1 MNKYKNLM
9 LNTMILAIGTF
20 GSKILAML
28 LTRLYT
34 THMGAD
40 ILGTKELIETSA
52 NFLIPVFTL
61 AMSES
66 VIRYGLDKDF
76 DNKQVFS
83 TAMIVQ
89 FFGMIILILL
99 SPVLSIIPF
108 IKGYTS
114 LLVVYVV
121 VSALRQTCSL
131 FVRSIGYMKLYAFDG
146 ILATLTLFLFNI
158 LFISYLGLG
167 LQGFMYSIIASD
179 LCSVIFLF
187 ITTKLWRFFSI
198 KSADKAI
205 TRTMLRFSIPM
216 IPTSIMW
223 IITGFSDRIFIK
235 YLPGPEGEIGSTA
248 AGLYTAASKAPN
260 LVSMVSTVFFQAW
273 NMSAITEYG
282 SKGIGKF
289 YEKVFSAYQSIM
301 FIASAGLIVLVEFV
315 SSILINY
322 NEHPEYVRAVQ
333 YTPVLILSVLMMC
346 FNMFLSSIYTAAKK
360 TQNSFWTS
368 LIVTVLNLVLNFFL
382 IRIYGVHGAIATTFV
397 SYIVC
402 YIIRIIDARRYIYF
416 KVNHVYTAVNIA
428 VLLVLALIKVN
439 NPSYSIVYICILSV
453 FLLIINM
460 KPLLLAVK
468 SILSRKAE
476 K

>member
-20 GSKILAML
+20 GSKILAMF

-34 THMGAD
+34 TYMGAD

-61 AMSES
+61 AISES

-83 TAMIVQ
+83 TAMAVQ
-89 FFGMIILILL
+89 FFGMIILTFV
-99 SPVLSIIPF
+99 SPILSIVPF
-108 IKGYTS
+108 IKGYTL
-114 LLVVYVV
+114 LLVVYVI
-121 VSALRQTCSL
+121 VSSLRQTCSL

-146 ILATLTLFLFNI
+146 ILATFTLFLFNI
-158 LFISYLGLG
+158 LFISYFDLG

-187 ITTKLWRFFSI
+187 ITTKLWKYFSI
-198 KSADKAI
+198 KAADKDI
-205 TRTMLRFSIPM
+205 TKIMLRFSIPM

-235 YLPGPEGEIGSTA
+235 YLSGPEGEVGNTA
-248 AGLYTAASKAPN
+248 AGLYTAASKIPN

-273 NMSAITEYG
+273 NMSAISEYG

-289 YEKVFSAYQSIM
+289 YEKVFTAYQSVM
-301 FIASAGLIVLVEFV
+301 FIASAGIIILVEPL
-315 SSILINY
+315 SELLLNY
-322 NEHPEYVRAVQ
+322 NIHPEYARAVN

-346 FNMFLSSIYTAAKK
+346 FNMFLSSIYTAAEK
-360 TQNSFWTS
+360 TRHSFWTS
-368 LIVTVLNLVLNFFL
+368 LITTILNLVLNVFL
-382 IRIYGVHGAIATTFV
+382 IKMYGIHGAIATTFI

-402 YIIRIIDARRYIYF
+402 YIIRIIDSRRYIFF
-416 KVNHVYTAVNIA
+416 KVNHLYTALNI
-428 VLLVLALIKVN
+428 VSLLVIAILKVNEPKHSIIYISILALM
-439 NPSYSIVYICILSV
+439 
-453 FLLIINM
+453 LIAINI
-460 KPLLLAVK
+460 KPLISTVK
-468 SILSRKAE
+468 SIISRK
-476 K
+476 